1 MQGSGAFFALRFF
14 CVCAGVGGMLWSCT
28 PRARVFHAQD
38 ASFDEARVRG
48 TLVVGVGRDL
58 APLVDAATFSA
69 FSLPSSVVPPPAR
82 CSLLLQ
88 EARGYDVEL
97 LAQVARRLHMD
108 VQVKVVHWDEKERA
122 LHAGVIDCIADG
134 FTYTADHARR
144 FALTQPYVRDVRVFA
159 VLRQAPY
166 ATVADLHGK
175 RLGVHAV
182 TDVEEND
189 AYHAL
194 FGQVKTYAH
203 YVQALTALSRA
214 EVDVVALNLVTL
226 CAVTPHLRRLYRIL
240 DEPIDTCEYVFAFRA
255 DARALRDMVVRTL
268 SQLQREGF
276 VSALSKRWF
285 GSDMSIIDR

>member
-1 MQGSGAFFALRFF
+1 M
-14 CVCAGVGGMLWSCT
+14 
-28 PRARVFHAQD
+28 
-38 ASFDEARVRG
+38 
-48 TLVVGVGRDL
+48 
-58 APLVDAATFSA
+58 
-69 FSLPSSVVPPPAR
+69 
-82 CSLLLQ
+82 
-88 EARGYDVEL
+88 
-97 LAQVARRLHMD
+97 ARRLHMD

-134 FTYTADHARR
+134 FTHTADHARR